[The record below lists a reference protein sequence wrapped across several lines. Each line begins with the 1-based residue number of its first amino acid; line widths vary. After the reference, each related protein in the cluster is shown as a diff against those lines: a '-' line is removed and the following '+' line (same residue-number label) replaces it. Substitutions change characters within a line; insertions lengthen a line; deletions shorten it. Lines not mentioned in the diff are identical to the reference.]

1 MRSTV
6 VMAMIMASA
15 FLFVAGRA
23 HAQSTSATVSG
34 TVKDPTGASVPS
46 AKVTITNQ
54 ATKGTRTVDTNDA
67 GIFVA
72 PDIEQGVYDVSIEKA
87 GFKKLIRSGV
97 VIDPQDRLGLGEL
110 TLQVGAPTE
119 TITVAEDAGQLE
131 MQTQSGERSEA
142 VTNLQLRD
150 IALNGRNINDL
161 AKLVPGVAMPGGA
174 AEVSNLSAIGNYQIN
189 GMRVTMKDMS
199 VDGSSITR
207 TDQQAQQVTINPDAV
222 GEINILTSNYQAEY
236 GKAAGGIVTI
246 TTKNGTKDFHV
257 DLRWFHRHD
266 SLNANSFFNNA
277 QGHPRSL
284 YRYNYYG
291 FDVSGPIVL
300 PKFLGGINR
309 SRNKLFFFY
318 NEEWYKQLTPQ
329 ASANNVEMPTAL
341 ERNGDFSQSVNGNG
355 QPIIVRDSG
364 NCLGGNSSGTPNP
377 FPGNVIP
384 KSCFYPGSQA
394 ILNLF
399 PMPNTTIGGS
409 LYKTKLPFLRALSS

>member
-1 MRSTV
+1 MLSRMRNSLL
-6 VMAMIMASA
+6 MAMIAASA

-23 HAQSTSATVSG
+23 YAQSTSATVSG
-34 TVKDPTGASVPS
+34 TVKDPSGASVPS

-54 ATKGTRTVDTNDA
+54 ATKGARTVDTNEA
-67 GIFVA
+67 GIFVV

-97 VIDPQDRLGLGEL
+97 AVDPQDRLGLGDL
-110 TLQVGAPTE
+110 TLQVGAPTD
-119 TITVAEDAGQLE
+119 TITVVEDAGQLE

-174 AEVSNLSAIGNYQIN
+174 AEISNLSAIGNYQIN

-246 TTKNGTKDFHV
+246 TTKNGTQDFQ
-257 DLRWFHRHD
+257 LRR
-266 SLNANSFFNNA
+266 
-277 QGHPRSL
+277 QM
-284 YRYNYYG
+284 
-291 FDVSGPIVL
+291 VSSP
-300 PKFLGGINR
+300 
-309 SRNKLFFFY
+309 
-318 NEEWYKQLTPQ
+318 
-329 ASANNVEMPTAL
+329 
-341 ERNGDFSQSVNGNG
+341 
-355 QPIIVRDSG
+355 
-364 NCLGGNSSGTPNP
+364 
-377 FPGNVIP
+377 
-384 KSCFYPGSQA
+384 
-394 ILNLF
+394 
-399 PMPNTTIGGS
+399 
-409 LYKTKLPFLRALSS
+409 